1 MKRTLRVLLA
11 VLAGVVVL
19 GYGGIVGFLAYS
31 ESSMVYAGAG
41 PGRTGRLVP
50 SDSMGIPWD
59 TLRVRDTAGVPVL
72 LLESRLDSAARH
84 PWVIFFH
91 GNAGF
96 LGSRRNVQRYHLLR
110 DAGFNVLAV
119 EYRGYGASAA
129 AGDPTEDGLYADA
142 SAGWNHLTRTLGVA
156 PNCVV
161 VYGWSLGGGP
171 AVYLASK
178 FPAAAL
184 ITEGTFTS
192 LPDVGAAMYP
202 WVPVR
207 LVMRNRFENLRRA
220 SELKMPWIVFHARAD
235 DEIPFA
241 HGEALAAA
249 SKSAQLVPLG
259 SDHNDAVIA
268 DRELSLAKLRDMAR
282 TLAASAKGER

>member
-1 MKRTLRVLLA
+1 MSRKVRLLLIT
-11 VLAGVVVL
+11 VAGVVLL
-19 GYGGIVGFLAYS
+19 GYSGIIGFLAFS
-31 ESSMVYAGAG
+31 ESSMVYASAG
-41 PGRTGRLVP
+41 GGRSGRLVP
-50 SDSMGIPWD
+50 ADDAGIPWD
-59 TLRVRDTAGVPVL
+59 TLRVADSTGVPVL
-72 LLESRLDSAARH
+72 LLESRIDSASAR
-84 PWVIFFH
+84 PWAIFLH

-96 LGSRRNVQRYHLLR
+96 LGSRRNVQRYQLLR

-119 EYRGYGASAA
+119 EYRGYGASAST
-129 AGDPTEDGLYADA
+129 GKPTEEGVYSDA
-142 SAGWNHLTRTLGVA
+142 AAAWRHLTGTLGVR
-156 PNCVV
+156 PNRVV

-178 FPAAAL
+178 YPAAAL

-192 LPDVGAAMYP
+192 LPDVGAALYP

-207 LVMRNRFENLRRA
+207 YVMRNRFDNLQRA
-220 SELKMPWIVFHARAD
+220 AGLSMPWIVFHARAD

-249 SKSAQLVPLG
+249 AQHAQLVPLG

-268 DRELSLAKLRDMAR
+268 DRELTLAKLRDLAR
-282 TLAASAKGER
+282 VLTGQR